1 MLRQWQS
8 TVPLSIEIDWNLKLK
23 IATWPYNAIHSPTR
37 TSRTGSWSS
46 NHHKRI
52 QSLLRLEAFSQKVI
66 SWLWRLGL
74 TTRWDLLFLKYVHLF
89 SHMRETRK
97 SSAMPTCQCWVD
109 SFILLLQYWYWN
121 YLEFFG
127 RDMTRYD
134 SMIFH
139 DEIYLDTCGNG
150 WTWRFCMSRKVCIQA
165 KIKVV
170 FNAICKGYTSFNSK
184 RCQNLPN
191 LMSFLYIFVWHS
203 CAPHYAKSYVGSTW
217 FNFMGEVWQP
227 GKIHGSSTLR
237 IAEPR
242 ERHPG
247 ENCLKD

>member
-8 TVPLSIEIDWNLKLK
+8 TVPLSIEINWNLKLK

-46 NHHKRI
+46 N
-52 QSLLRLEAFSQKVI
+52 QTNPVTLETRSVQRSKLSHGRGDLDWQPNETFY
-66 SWLWRLGL
+66 LWS
-74 TTRWDLLFLKYVHLF
+74 TCIFC

-121 YLEFFG
+121 YLELFG
-127 RDMTRYD
+127 RDMILWYN
-134 SMIFH
+134 SMILH
-139 DEIYLDTCGNG
+139 DEIYWIHVEMVGHGTFACLE
-150 WTWRFCMSRKVCIQA
+150 SRKVCIQA
-165 KIKVV
+165 KIKLV

-191 LMSFLYIFVWHS
+191 LMPFL
-203 CAPHYAKSYVGSTW
+203 CG
-217 FNFMGEVWQP
+217 
-227 GKIHGSSTLR
+227 IHV
-237 IAEPR
+237 
-242 ERHPG
+242 HPTMQRA
-247 ENCLKD
+247 